1 MDSFIPTA
9 LPFIYTGLIL
19 YPFFLGYGMFRK
31 DKSSPFSKMLVF
43 IDFNKSTDN
52 TNIYY
57 KDNMFTLNVECNLL
71 IDQYDY
77 ETLCKFR
84 NLEIKFCDVQTEV
97 NKLVSVLRLIS
108 KKNEYDT
115 VVCIVSSN
123 CYNLLV
129 DEILEQD
136 DVVKSLN
143 IINSYGA
150 VFEKEANIPMNKYT
164 NEKTER
170 EKRYDKNSINNLE
183 DIYFMNTHAEYLYDE
198 VLRVFP
204 QFSECYLS

>member
-1 MDSFIPTA
+1 M

-19 YPFFLGYGMFRK
+19 YPFLLGYGMFRK
-31 DKSSPFSKMLVF
+31 NKSLPFSKMLVF
-43 IDFNKSTDN
+43 VDFNKSTDN
-52 TNIYY
+52 TNIFY

-71 IDQYDY
+71 ADQYDY

-97 NKLVSVLRLIS
+97 NKLVSVLRLLS
-108 KKNEYDT
+108 KKNAYDT

-136 DVVKSLN
+136 DVVKSFN

-150 VFEKEANIPMNKYT
+150 VFEKEANIPMNGCT
-164 NEKTER
+164 NEKNER
-170 EKRYDKNSINNLE
+170 EKRYDKNSVNNLE
-183 DIYFMNTHAEYLYDE
+183 DIYSMNTHAEYLYDE

-204 QFSECYLS
+204 KFSECYLS

>member
-1 MDSFIPTA
+1 
-9 LPFIYTGLIL
+9 
-19 YPFFLGYGMFRK
+19 
-31 DKSSPFSKMLVF
+31 
-43 IDFNKSTDN
+43 
-52 TNIYY
+52 
-57 KDNMFTLNVECNLL
+57 
-71 IDQYDY
+71 
-77 ETLCKFR
+77 
-84 NLEIKFCDVQTEV
+84 V